1 MFKFILASSNEHKA
15 QELQQVLGE
24 DLIKIDP
31 APHKLEVLEDGKTY
45 YENAFKKAQTYFD
58 HYQVPV
64 VADDSGLEVAALPG
78 ELGIHS
84 ARFGGEHLSDAD
96 KVDLLLQRLTNV
108 ANRQAY
114 YSCVLCF
121 YFRPE
126 EIYFFQGRLDGQIG
140 TQKQGTQGF
149 GYDPIF
155 MPNEL
160 APDTLAMHEDWKLQN
175 SHRTRAAQAAL
186 SFLRERIAKS

>member
-15 QELQQVLGE
+15 AELQRVLGE
-24 DLIKIDP
+24 DLLKIDP
-31 APHKLEVLEDGKTY
+31 APQKLQVVEDGKTY
-45 YENAFKKAQTYFD
+45 YENAFKKAQTYYD

-64 VADDSGLEVAALPG
+64 VADDSGLEVEALPG

-84 ARFGGEHLSDAD
+84 ARFGGEHLSDDA
-96 KVDLLLQRLTNV
+96 KVDLLLERLANNP
-108 ANRQAY
+108 NRQAY

-126 EIYFFQGRLDGQIG
+126 EVYFFQGRLDGQIG
-140 TQKQGTQGF
+140 TQKKGTHGF

-155 MPNEL
+155 MPHEL
-160 APDTLAMHEDWKLQN
+160 APDTLAMHEAWKLQN
-175 SHRTRAAQAAL
+175 SHRTRAALAAL
-186 SFLRERIAKS
+186 AFLRERIAKS